1 MFFTHL
7 LHNVTHFPQHV
18 TNVLPFF
25 TWLLWKYLISAFP
38 AVYWKKKTSKKK
50 SKRKD
55 FPFLLIFFSR
65 WVTQFHAPLA
75 YLRRRAMKSVQFWD
89 FRGRVFLKTPEICGH
104 ITSPCFGQTALLC
117 DSCDLGCTSLWLIK
131 LFLNKW
137 LLRQTGKKMCL
148 LESFCK
154 QVNSWDFN

>member
-18 TNVLPFF
+18 TTVLLCF

-38 AVYWKKKTSKKK
+38 AVYWGKKKLQKKE
-50 SKRKD
+50 RERI
-55 FPFLLIFFSR
+55 FLFYLFFFSR

-104 ITSPCFGQTALLC
+104 ITSSCFGQTALLC
-117 DSCDLGCTSLWLIK
+117 DSCDLGCASLLLIK

-137 LLRQTGKKMCL
+137 LLRQTGKNVFVGEFL
-148 LESFCK
+148 
-154 QVNSWDFN
+154 